1 MKLKKIQMN
10 KIKQLFCGHD
20 YKLINQFTIPS
31 QIDIIRE
38 NGYRP
43 TTWDNSRR
51 KVISDFKCNICH
63 KNKRL
68 KEMTV

>member
-1 MKLKKIQMN
+1 MN

-20 YKLINQFTIPS
+20 YQLINQFTIPS
-31 QIDIIRE
+31 QIDVVRE
-38 NGYRP
+38 KGYRP

-51 KVISDFKCNICH
+51 KVISDFKCIICR

-68 KEMTV
+68 KEITV